1 MEGIGPFIRRRRD
14 ELDLSLRELA
24 KRLDCSPAFIS
35 DIELGR
41 RHPSDKVLVEIARI
55 LKVKVEELREM
66 DVRAPIDEIKRITQ
80 DDPTF
85 ALAFRTVIDKNISAD
100 ELLEF
105 VKKKEDAEERQG
117 QEMKPF
123 RSGPSSKQPYFTPTQ
138 IDQICCDELRKRRPF
153 PERRRKPSASTASS
167 KSAFAYLRNTKTSC
181 RGAGFHQVRQER
193 CKGRRHFRRS
203 RRRGRES
210 R

>member
-55 LKVKVEELREM
+55 LKVRVEDLRGM

-85 ALAFRTVIDKNISAD
+85 ALAFRTVIDKKISAD

-105 VKKKEDAEERQG
+105 VKKKEDEKKGKE
-117 QEMKPF
+117 
-123 RSGPSSKQPYFTPTQ
+123 
-138 IDQICCDELRKRRPF
+138 KR
-153 PERRRKPSASTASS
+153 
-167 KSAFAYLRNTKTSC
+167 
-181 RGAGFHQVRQER
+181 
-193 CKGRRHFRRS
+193 
-203 RRRGRES
+203 
-210 R
+210 